1 MSGLTGY
8 LTTDGTD
15 LSYVFMPKGI
25 SGGGGGNI
33 RC

>member
-15 LSYVFMPKGI
+15 LSYVFMPKGT
-25 SGGGGGNI
+25 GGGGGNI